1 MGFLRLNDPDRVK
14 IVIESMFRQAGRLSK
29 NPIWL
34 FVFLLVFL
42 GGCTRPT
49 KDEQKADSEL
59 KGGRYESAINS
70 YEKALN
76 SGDRLSIHKKM
87 AEIFLTQLHDPAS
100 AAYHYKRILEL
111 HPPNN
116 IAEAARSALRHIG
129 HSSLEPAPATAKAD
143 TTVKSSSP
151 PAAFVEAEKQA
162 RAKVRTYQV
171 QPGDTLSSISRKVY
185 QSPNRWKDI
194 LDANQNQLSNPDE
207 LKPGQTIILP

>member
-1 MGFLRLNDPDRVK
+1 
-14 IVIESMFRQAGRLSK
+14 MFREAGRLSA
-29 NPIWL
+29 NPRWL
-34 FVFLLVFL
+34 FVLLLVIL
-42 GGCTRPT
+42 GGCTHPT
-49 KDEQKADSEL
+49 DEQKADSEL
-59 KGGRYESAINS
+59 KAGRYESAINS

-76 SGDRLSIHKKM
+76 SGDRLSVHRKM

-116 IAEAARSALRHIG
+116 IAEAARNSLKHISRG
-129 HSSLEPAPATAKAD
+129 WSGPVPVTAKAD
-143 TTVKSSSP
+143 ATAKSSSP

-162 RAKVRTYQV
+162 RAKVPTYQV
-171 QPGDTLSSISRKVY
+171 QPGDTLTSISRKIY

>member
-1 MGFLRLNDPDRVK
+1 
-14 IVIESMFRQAGRLSK
+14 MFREAGRLSA
-29 NPIWL
+29 NPRWL
-34 FVFLLVFL
+34 FVLLLVIL
-42 GGCTRPT
+42 GGCTRPM
-49 KDEQKADSEL
+49 DEQKADSEL
-59 KGGRYESAINS
+59 KAGRYESAINS
-70 YEKALN
+70 YEKALS

-116 IAEAARSALRHIG
+116 IAEAARNALRHIG
-129 HSSLEPAPATAKAD
+129 HGSSEPPPATAKAAA
-143 TTVKSSSP
+143 TAKSST

-162 RAKVRTYQV
+162 RAKVPTYQV
-171 QPGDTLSSISRKVY
+171 QPGDTLTSISRKIY

>member
-1 MGFLRLNDPDRVK
+1 
-14 IVIESMFRQAGRLSK
+14 MFREAGRLSA
-29 NPIWL
+29 NPRWL
-34 FVFLLVFL
+34 FVLLLVIL
-42 GGCTRPT
+42 GGCTHPT
-49 KDEQKADSEL
+49 DEQKADSEL
-59 KGGRYESAINS
+59 KAGRYESAINS

-76 SGDRLSIHKKM
+76 SGDRLSVHRKM

-116 IAEAARSALRHIG
+116 IAEAARNALRHIG
-129 HSSLEPAPATAKAD
+129 HSSLEPAAATAKTDA
-143 TTVKSSSP
+143 TAKSSSP

-162 RAKVRTYQV
+162 RAKVRTYQI
-171 QPGDTLSSISRKVY
+171 QPGDTLTSISRKIY

>member
-1 MGFLRLNDPDRVK
+1 
-14 IVIESMFRQAGRLSK
+14 MFREAGRLLA
-29 NPIWL
+29 NPRWL
-34 FVFLLVFL
+34 FVLLVVIL
-42 GGCTRPT
+42 GGCTRPS
-49 KDEQKADSEL
+49 DEQKADSEL
-59 KGGRYESAINS
+59 KAGRYESAINS

-76 SGDRLSIHKKM
+76 SGDRFSVHKKM

-116 IAEAARSALRHIG
+116 IAEAARSALRHISHG
-129 HSSLEPAPATAKAD
+129 SLEPVPATAKAD
-143 TTVKSSSP
+143 ATAKSFSP

-171 QPGDTLSSISRKVY
+171 QPGDTLTSISRKIY
-185 QSPNRWKDI
+185 QSPNRWKDL

>member
-1 MGFLRLNDPDRVK
+1 
-14 IVIESMFRQAGRLSK
+14 MFREAGRLLA
-29 NPIWL
+29 NPRWL
-34 FVFLLVFL
+34 FVLLVVIL
-42 GGCTRPT
+42 GACTRPN
-49 KDEQKADSEL
+49 DEQKADSEL
-59 KGGRYESAINS
+59 KAGRYESAINS

-76 SGDRLSIHKKM
+76 SGDRLSVHKKM

-116 IAEAARSALRHIG
+116 IAEAARNALRHISHG
-129 HSSLEPAPATAKAD
+129 SLEPVPATAKTDA
-143 TTVKSSSP
+143 TAKSSSP

-171 QPGDTLSSISRKVY
+171 QHGDTLTSISRKIY